1 MLKKMIDID
10 WMGKEQDQACFVFEF
25 GRIFFLIVI

>member
-10 WMGKEQDQACFVFEF
+10 WVVKEQDQACFVFEF
-25 GRIFFLIVI
+25 VRIFF